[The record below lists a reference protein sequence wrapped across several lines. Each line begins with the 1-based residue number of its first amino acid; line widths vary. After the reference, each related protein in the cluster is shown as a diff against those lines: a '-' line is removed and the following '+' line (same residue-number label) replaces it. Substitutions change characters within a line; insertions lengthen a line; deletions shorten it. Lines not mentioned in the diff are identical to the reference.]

1 MAQRTQVL
9 LVDDI
14 DGSSAD
20 ETVIFGL
27 DGAAYEIDLSAAN
40 AALLRKSLADYLAHG
55 RRTALARTTRRRPT
69 AKPAAAAAGSTID
82 AAVVRTWARDNGYA
96 VNDRGRIAAEIVEA
110 YRSLR

>member
-20 ETVIFGL
+20 ETVTFGL
-27 DGAAYEIDLSAAN
+27 DGAAYEIDLSATN
-40 AALLRKSLADYLAHG
+40 AAMLRKGLAEYLAHG
-55 RRTALARTTRRRPT
+55 RRASLTRAARRRPT

-82 AAVVRTWARDNGYA
+82 AATVRSWARDNGYA
-96 VNDRGRIAAEIVEA
+96 VNDRGRIPAEIVEA